1 MNCHRSGGPL
11 ILAVVL
17 LNHCEKNGLVE
28 HTLQMCAVN
37 DITQSMLSYLHVRTT
52 VHISIYYY
60 MHVQLYM
67 HVVYLLRMSSLCL
80 TGSKAYSVESYKG
93 KTHHKIFHKIV
104 VVPMTRTHE
113 LLDCYVLT
121 YTDHFQKVL

>member
-1 MNCHRSGGPL
+1 
-11 ILAVVL
+11 
-17 LNHCEKNGLVE
+17 
-28 HTLQMCAVN
+28 
-37 DITQSMLSYLHVRTT
+37 MLSYLHVRIT

-67 HVVYLLRMSSLCL
+67 WVYLLRMSSLCL

-93 KTHHKIFHKIV
+93 KTHHKIFQKIV
-104 VVPMTRTHE
+104 VVRMMRTRE
-113 LLDCYVLT
+113 VLDCYVLT